1 MMVGDAIPF
10 CTARPSETIAP
21 LDLPIT
27 ITESIPRR

>member
-10 CTARPSETIAP
+10 CAIRPSGTIEP

>member
-10 CTARPSETIAP
+10 CVARSSGIIEP

-27 ITESIPRR
+27 ITKSIPRR

>member
-1 MMVGDAIPF
+1 MMEGDAIPF
-10 CTARPSETIAP
+10 CAARPSGTIEL

>member
-1 MMVGDAIPF
+1 MMAGDAIPF
-10 CTARPSETIAP
+10 CAACSFGTIAP

>member
-10 CTARPSETIAP
+10 CAARSSGTVAP
-21 LDLPIT
+21 FDLPIT